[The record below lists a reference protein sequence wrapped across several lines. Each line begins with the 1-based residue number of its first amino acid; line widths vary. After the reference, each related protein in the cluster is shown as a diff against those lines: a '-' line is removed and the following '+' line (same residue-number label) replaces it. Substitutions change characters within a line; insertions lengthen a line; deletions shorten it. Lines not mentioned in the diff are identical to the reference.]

1 MRASTP
7 KAVSFQ
13 VNPKLYLVQ
22 QEASTAAAKVAPVKP
37 AITHHVVELDVS
49 GSMYGVIRQ
58 MATLLKAKL
67 RTLLGPDDVI
77 SIVAFSGRGEHYL
90 VLDAVAVATLADLAK
105 VNEAIDRWIRC
116 IGLTGFKEP
125 IERAAKLVQDWR
137 KANPSGAVN
146 FIFMSDGYDNQWTP
160 HDIMWAVDLLA
171 SAGVNSA
178 TVVEFGDYADRSRL
192 TAIAERLGG
201 AVVHARDFTTYEPI
215 FQAAIGKR
223 PAGGARMHV
232 EVVGTPVGGFVY
244 ALVDGELLTFAVDA
258 CTVAVSPD
266 LAAFYYLSTTPVG
279 TVAPMTL
286 ADIAH
291 TASTKGWIAPSDAIK
306 NGPVLA
312 AAYGGAAQFAQ
323 RMNADIVLA
332 LLKEIGDLRLIVE
345 FGSCFGGQM
354 YGDFV
359 RECTAAAN
367 GKGRFVKGYDP
378 KAVPPEDAFC
388 LMTLLP
394 MLTEDDGN
402 RFLPDNPA
410 FHYNKI
416 GVARVDANTAYT
428 AAEQKEIDDIA
439 AKLAAKPKPKLAD
452 AKALQARLAEIN
464 ASKKEPL
471 KFEAFPAPD
480 GYPVSALKL
489 SSERCNVS
497 MLIRRE
503 GAINVTGQLPAELV
517 GKLPPVIKTNTWR
530 AYAMIKDGRANIDAL
545 PLRVTEKVW
554 GVLHGAGLVPHAKYD
569 AANAEV
575 VLNLRTIPVINRK
588 MVAKVS
594 AKELFTAEYEL
605 AEAKAAQKVYNDYR
619 NRLFPKASEAFTAAY
634 GPEATAWLKDVGITE
649 RNGFSPPSTS
659 GESTDVYMARE
670 LKVKIE
676 GVADSLP
683 AVKDVLAK
691 IASGKAQTG
700 AGLLMVDAVRACE
713 LAVAPYNA
721 ALAALTAHKVDDAK
735 LATLK
740 ADVARETAVL
750 KPWLENVADASVARA
765 RALMYTIAQLKF
777 AIIVGQGWF
786 CDLAPDETKM
796 TFTPH
801 GKNGPTVTCE
811 VTSKLVEEKI

>member
-244 ALVDGELLTFAVDA
+244 ALVDGELLTFGVDA

-279 TVAPMTL
+279 TEDLVHL
-286 ADIAH
+286 NGIAH
-291 TASTKGWIAPSDAIK
+291 MANASTDPLRRFAPILD
-306 NGPVLA
+306 
-312 AAYGGAAQFAQ
+312 AAYGGVAQFAQ

-332 LLKEIGDLRLIVE
+332 LLKEIGDVRLIVE

-402 RFLPDNPA
+402 RFLPDNKA

-428 AAEQKEIDDIA
+428 AAEQKEIDEIA
-439 AKLAAKPKPKLAD
+439 VKLSAKPKIKLAE
-452 AKALQARLAEIN
+452 AKALNDRIAEIN

-503 GAINVTGQLPAELV
+503 GAINLTAQLPPELV
-517 GKLPPVIKTNTWR
+517 GSLPPVVQTMTWR

-554 GVLHGAGLVPHAKYD
+554 GALWGAGLVPHANYD
-569 AANAEV
+569 ATKAEV
-575 VLNLRTIPVINRK
+575 VLNLRSIPVINRK
-588 MVAKVS
+588 MVARVS

-605 AEAKAAQKVYNDYR
+605 AEAKAAQKVYGDYR
-619 NRLFPKASEAFTAAY
+619 KKLFPKASAAFTAAY
-634 GPEATAWLKDVGITE
+634 GPEATAWLKSVGITE
-649 RNGFSPPSTS
+649 QNGFSPPSTS

-670 LKVKIE
+670 LSVKIE

-750 KPWLENVADASVARA
+750 KPWLENVADASVKRA

-796 TFTPH
+796 TFAPH